1 MKVLTVC
8 TEVYDNGGTEG
19 HSPNICIQS
28 PSQKKT
34 VSMRWIVDTTCNRSA
49 ELLPKATVLFIFV
62 LNFLQ

>member
-1 MKVLTVC
+1 MKVRTVC
-8 TEVYDNGGTEG
+8 TQVYDNGGLKVI
-19 HSPNICIQS
+19 HPKLCIQS

-34 VSMRWIVDTTCNRSA
+34 VAMRWIVDTTCNRSA

>member
-1 MKVLTVC
+1 MTVLTVC
-8 TEVYDNGGTEG
+8 TQVYDNGGLKVI
-19 HSPNICIQS
+19 HPKLCIQS

-34 VSMRWIVDTTCNRSA
+34 VAMRWIVDTTCNRSA